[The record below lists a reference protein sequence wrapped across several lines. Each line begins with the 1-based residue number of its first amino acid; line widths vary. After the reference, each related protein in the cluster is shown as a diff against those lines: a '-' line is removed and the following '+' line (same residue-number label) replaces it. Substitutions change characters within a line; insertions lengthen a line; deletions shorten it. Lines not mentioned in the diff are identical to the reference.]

1 MASASLLEK
10 LEFDAMQDT
19 GRLSALQRLNLDAD
33 EIYARLGADGLD
45 EPYKGVCPG
54 CGEAMVRTE
63 EVKRTAW
70 GFKARRYVCPDCE
83 TLENHDPY
91 WVYQEGPL
99 EGYFVPFSGDE
110 IEYEGE

>member
-1 MASASLLEK
+1 MAHALLIDEIRTD
-10 LEFDAMQDT
+10 EM
-19 GRLSALQRLNLDAD
+19 LSCRTLSRWERQEAEAE

-54 CGEAMVRTE
+54 CGEPMVRTD

-70 GFKARRYVCPDCE
+70 GFKARRYICPDCD
-83 TLENHDPY
+83 TLEGHDPY

-110 IEYEGE
+110 IEYEE